1 MENEARIKQSALL
14 KKGPPEVVKAPD
26 QNMVDKKSKPK
37 RNSGET
43 AIPKD
48 PTNPCEYEKKAA
60 DEGIVLNPQIVKH
73 MGNID
78 DLAQVNSGKLLA
90 VDVCVDSLAILQ
102 QTYAIPP
109 NMFFIF
115 ESLVSISEA
124 LKPSLALTQ

>member
-1 MENEARIKQSALL
+1 MFS
-14 KKGPPEVVKAPD
+14 PPEVVKAPD

-78 DLAQVNSGKLLA
+78 DLAQQKRDQMQRDVESIKSDKDKSVAQEKKQEKMKVRINEKNCVLFEINDAATLDDQQEGDDPLA
-90 VDVCVDSLAILQ
+90 DV
-102 QTYAIPP
+102 Y
-109 NMFFIF
+109 
-115 ESLVSISEA
+115 
-124 LKPSLALTQ
+124 